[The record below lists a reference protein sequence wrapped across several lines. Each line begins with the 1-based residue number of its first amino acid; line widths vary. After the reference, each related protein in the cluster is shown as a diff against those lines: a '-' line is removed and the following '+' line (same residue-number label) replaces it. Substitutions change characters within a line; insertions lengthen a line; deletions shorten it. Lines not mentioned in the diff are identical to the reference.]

1 MIEDKD
7 LAIMLLRG
15 QKRCLLLSYNLTS
28 GKTEWEEFIDDQFV
42 SNPVIINNTVFLT
55 SNKVK
60 EEQVGQPTLYAYNIS
75 DGREIFIREFQRE
88 NDNQAVLLSIEE
100 RYSNISDDNSTIL
113 LEINKFDPGAGGS
126 SAGST
131 RDVALIE
138 ITSNTLLWKIP
149 TDVSWGHAVDFMF
162 LNTERADLLLLI

>member
-15 QKRCLLLSYNLTS
+15 KKSCLLLSYDLIL
-28 GKTEWEEFIDDQFV
+28 GKTEWEVFIDDQFV

-55 SNKVK
+55 SNRVK
-60 EEQVGQPTLYAYNIS
+60 EKQVGQPTLYAYNIS
-75 DGREIFIREFQRE
+75 DGREIFIREFERE
-88 NDNQAVLLSIEE
+88 NDNQAMLLSIEE
-100 RYSNISDDNSTIL
+100 RYSNVSDDNSTIL
-113 LEINKFDPGAGGS
+113 LEINKFDP
-126 SAGST
+126 SAGNS

-149 TDVSWGHAVDFMF
+149 VEGGWGHTVDFMF
-162 LNTERADLLLLI
+162 LNTERADL